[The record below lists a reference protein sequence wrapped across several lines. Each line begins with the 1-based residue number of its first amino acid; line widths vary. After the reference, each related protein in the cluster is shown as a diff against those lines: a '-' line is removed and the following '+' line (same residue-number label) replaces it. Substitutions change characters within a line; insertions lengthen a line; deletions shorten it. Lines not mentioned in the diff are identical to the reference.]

1 MKLMQRSG
9 FVRGGLQFLL
19 LVVVVALLYLSR
31 RRSVDLDLAE
41 AGKAVAGD
49 LEQAAETVRETS
61 EGAFLTAKVKTALA
75 LSKSAPAMDVDVDS
89 DGGRVTLTGT
99 VPSNESRVAILEVA
113 RETAGVVEVI
123 DRIQVDPRV
132 VPGAKEGGL
141 AERLAELEIESAVYE
156 QLLRAEGLD
165 ARWIRVRV
173 DGGVV
178 RLTGTVVDSAQK
190 VAAASLVASV
200 SGVAEVVNDLEV
212 SHLPADET

>member
-1 MKLMQRSG
+1 MKLTQRSG
-9 FVRGGLQFLL
+9 FVRSGLLFLL
-19 LVVVVALLYLSR
+19 LVVVVAVLYLSR

-113 RETAGVVEVI
+113 RRISDPAPDPALWGTFHAAGAGTATWHDFASEI
-123 DRIQVDPRV
+123 VDAAAQRGAARV
-132 VPGAKEGGL
+132 PVQPISTADYP
-141 AERLAELEIESAVYE
+141 S
-156 QLLRAEGLD
+156 
-165 ARWIRVRV
+165 
-173 DGGVV
+173 
-178 RLTGTVVDSAQK
+178 
-190 VAAASLVASV
+190 VAARPANSMLDCRKFQSAFGAGLPPWQQ
-200 SGVAEVVNDLEV
+200 GVEACVGALLD
-212 SHLPADET
+212 S